1 MKIIIKYKIKKY
13 FIFIITINL
22 FITFHE
28 VKILITNVITV
39 TNNHITRLKI
49 NKYMKNKLILIR
61 IKLKIWIM

>member
-1 MKIIIKYKIKKY
+1 MTELKKY